1 MSTTRRLAWMTLLLL
16 LAGGFAAAEQNSKKE
31 SPLRTVQGA
40 VTDKSDNPLP
50 GGVVF
55 LKNLRTGTINSRFAD
70 KDGNY
75 RFSGLDPNADYEIH
89 AEFEG
94 AKSPTKTISS
104 LDGRKEILLNLKID
118 RKKG

>member
-1 MSTTRRLAWMTLLLL
+1 MMNKQRRVGCMTLVLL
-16 LAGGFAAAEQNSKKE
+16 LAGGLAAAQGSKKE
-31 SPLRTVQGA
+31 TTLRTVLGA
-40 VTDKSDNPLP
+40 VTDKSDTPLP

-55 LKNLRTGTINSRFAD
+55 LKNLRTGSISSRFAD

-89 AEFEG
+89 AELEG

-118 RKKG
+118 RKKS

>member
-1 MSTTRRLAWMTLLLL
+1 MNTTRRLVWMAFLLM
-16 LAGGFAAAEQNSKKE
+16 LATGLATAQGSKKE
-31 SPLRTVQGA
+31 SPLRTVMGA

-75 RFSGLDPNADYEIH
+75 RFSGLDPNVDYEIH
-89 AEFEG
+89 AELGG
-94 AKSPTKTISS
+94 AKSPTKTVSS

-118 RKKG
+118 RKKS

>member
-1 MSTTRRLAWMTLLLL
+1 MNGTRRWAWMAFLLLL
-16 LAGGFAAAEQNSKKE
+16 VSGFVVAQNPKKE
-31 SPLRTVQGA
+31 SPLRTVLGA
-40 VTDKSDNPLP
+40 VTDKGDTPLP

-55 LKNLRTGTINSRFAD
+55 LKNNRTGTINTRFAD

-89 AEFEG
+89 AELDG

-104 LDGRKEILLNLKID
+104 LDGRKEILLNLKVD
-118 RKKG
+118 RKKS